1 MAKKSSSQK
10 KIEML
15 RKTQELSEI
24 VERGTMEEQALS
36 DGADSQ
42 GVADDQ
48 HMTDLLTSEQEQWQ
62 KPSGSAKK
70 PKGKSA
76 YKQAKAK
83 SAKKQKSAKKK
94 SRR

>member
-1 MAKKSSSQK
+1 MAKKKSSSQK

-62 KPSGSAKK
+62 KPSKK

-76 YKQAKAK
+76 YKQAKAR
-83 SAKKQKSAKKK
+83 SAKKPKPQKKK